1 MRAVVAAARE
11 AKMKI
16 FFVPHHRWASGDLDG
31 WRFPTPSQQ
40 GAGRYQ
46 VFGKDTWG
54 GSFHE
59 DFPVCE
65 GDIVAAEHWAQS
77 GFSGT
82 DLDQQLRQHGTDHVI
97 VIGMM
102 ANTCVQST
110 ARYAMELGYHVML
123 ATDATSAASAG
134 AMHVAHAVND
144 PTYAHAITDP
154 GSLLAALGSATV
166 RLAAAAGRAG
176 RPSSRCAPP
185 RERAGAP
192 DQPRSSSSAAA
203 ARS

>member
-11 AKMKI
+11 AKVKI
-16 FFVPHHRWASGDLDG
+16 FFVPHHRWASGDFDG

-59 DFPVCE
+59 DFPVCDR
-65 GDIVAAEHWAQS
+65 GVVVAERWAQS
-77 GFSGT
+77 GFSCT

-102 ANTCVQST
+102 ANTCVEST
-110 ARYAMELGYHVML
+110 ARYAMELGYHVTL
-123 ATDATSAASAG
+123 VTDATAAASAD
-134 AMHVAHAVND
+134 AMRAAHAVNG
-144 PTYAHAITDP
+144 PTYAHEITDTR
-154 GSLLAALGSATV
+154 SLLAD
-166 RLAAAAGRAG
+166 LAVPG
-176 RPSSRCAPP
+176 
-185 RERAGAP
+185 
-192 DQPRSSSSAAA
+192 
-203 ARS
+203 